1 MAKFKNWPFTSNL
14 AIRLF
19 WPFVG
24 PDRSQDYRA
33 KILSENSKDTLEIP
47 LQLRKR
53 ARIGGLRFIT
63 SFYINFVQP

>member
-24 PDRSQDYRA
+24 PDRLPQPGVDR
-33 KILSENSKDTLEIP
+33 KWTEIGP
-47 LQLRKR
+47 AGMKK
-53 ARIGGLRFIT
+53 
-63 SFYINFVQP
+63 P

>member
-1 MAKFKNWPFTSNL
+1 MSKGTSNFEP
-14 AIRLF
+14 A
-19 WPFVG
+19 
-24 PDRSQDYRA
+24 QDFRA
-33 KILSENSKDTLEIP
+33 KNLGENSKDTLEIP